1 MNKFENRMKFYLNEA
16 QYRLGNDFS
25 ASREAM
31 LSIAKDKVKQFQLA
45 SDNAMKNEEKEI
57 LMLMIVGSMFQA
69 FSYGY
74 GIGKVEEES
83 LQKIVM

>member
-1 MNKFENRMKFYLNEA
+1 MKFHLNEA
-16 QYRLGNDFS
+16 QERLGNDFS

-31 LSIAKDKVKQFQLA
+31 LSIAQEKVKQFQLA
-45 SDNAMKNEEKEI
+45 SASIIENEEKEI
-57 LMLMIVGSMFQA
+57 LMLMIVGAMFQS

-74 GIGKVEEES
+74 GIGKVEEET